1 MEKPLN
7 SLTVKDDPDR
17 TYSDRAEG
25 VLDWDAALPD
35 MPARSSGKMRVR
47 LIFGGRSKPI
57 NIELS
62 PE

>member
-1 MEKPLN
+1 M
-7 SLTVKDDPDR
+7 VKEDPVGTD
-17 TYSDRAEG
+17 SERAEE

-35 MPARSSGKMRVR
+35 MPARSSGKIRVR

-57 NIELS
+57 NVELS